1 MYPYTVTPKIHASCI
16 SGEKAGCSRQHG
28 KIYSTTSRKYFESV
42 SSQSRL
48 EIMQQVSDNCQSAQR
63 CRKPIM
69 PCSGTSLT
77 HGMSSYSSS
86 YKQTPHRKSQHVP
99 LTTSWLN
106 SPNVSRIGVCN
117 HRNRCKTKNKII
129 DIEETDSRG
138 QKKPNKC
145 AKQSSKNIKMD
156 VPMDIPNRNSDY
168 QVPNMTY
175 NQNQVDLSERKRN
188 TSDKKVASKV
198 GYRIKRLRTSPATAA
213 AATTTAWVNT
223 LIISWLIVQELF
235 LVCPPCHAR
244 STTVINAGN
253 PDAKRLYDDLLSNYN
268 KLVRPVVNTTDAL
281 QVMIK
286 LKLSQL
292 IDVVSRLSCIQ
303 TYSNTHI
310 ATFFYLRSS
319 LQIQVCCE
327 ISATIICYGLIPHC

>member
-129 DIEETDSRG
+129 VPFQNIITQTYIWQISIFIDRNTYFLAISS
-138 QKKPNKC
+138 
-145 AKQSSKNIKMD
+145 SSKCK
-156 VPMDIPNRNSDY
+156 
-168 QVPNMTY
+168 
-175 NQNQVDLSERKRN
+175 
-188 TSDKKVASKV
+188 
-198 GYRIKRLRTSPATAA
+198 
-213 AATTTAWVNT
+213 
-223 LIISWLIVQELF
+223 
-235 LVCPPCHAR
+235 
-244 STTVINAGN
+244 
-253 PDAKRLYDDLLSNYN
+253 
-268 KLVRPVVNTTDAL
+268 
-281 QVMIK
+281 
-286 LKLSQL
+286 KLSPVNPG
-292 IDVVSRLSCIQ
+292 IAGFRFI
-303 TYSNTHI
+303 SN
-310 ATFFYLRSS
+310 SGS
-319 LQIQVCCE
+319 
-327 ISATIICYGLIPHC
+327 